1 MQPLAHAAL
10 IGAVVLLAL
19 KRGSWIPVL
28 LIAVCY
34 ADAYL

>member
-1 MQPLAHAAL
+1 MQTLAHVAL
-10 IGAVVLLAL
+10 IGSVILLAFR
-19 KRGSWIPVL
+19 RGAWIPGL